1 MKLNDHQRLRKL
13 LFYGRGVLDHC
24 FLPRSLY
31 RKHLQQKLDS
41 LNAENEARI
50 LERVHYYN
58 KFVEATGIPDSAL
71 RLDQLKPT
79 NKTAYYYDFRR
90 VLRYFPEEM
99 RLALRFGDVRDVSDF
114 PRIVK
119 TRPIQ
124 GANKNSILLRLN
136 SIRHFRAIT
145 DTTPYEEK
153 IDGIV
158 WRGKV
163 KKDHRQTI
171 LKAHFDNPL
180 CNFGKT
186 NELNE
191 GEDPRWKKPWMGITE
206 QLRHKFILSVEGNEV
221 ATNLKWIAQSNSLC
235 FMTKPKF
242 ESWFMEGRLEASR
255 HYVELQDDY
264 SDLPEK
270 MDHYLAHPGE
280 AHRIISNFKAYY
292 DQFRNPDE
300 ELLISLLVVEK
311 YLIATGQMESK
322 ARPSILPKD
331 QP

>member
-1 MKLNDHQRLRKL
+1 MSLSGNPRLRKC
-13 LFYGRGVLDHC
+13 LFYGRG
-24 FLPRSLY
+24 FLEHSLVPDSHY
-31 RKHLQQKLDS
+31 RKQLQQKLDS
-41 LNAENEARI
+41 LSPENEARI
-50 LERVHYYN
+50 LNRVHYYN
-58 KFVEATGIPDSAL
+58 KFEQTGEIPESAL
-71 RLDQLKPT
+71 RLDQLKST

-90 VLRYFPEEM
+90 VIRFFPKEM
-99 RLALRFGDVRDVSDF
+99 RTALRFGDVQDVSDF

-124 GANKNSILLRLN
+124 EPHENSILLRLN
-136 SIRHFRAIT
+136 SIRHFRPIT
-145 DTTPYEEK
+145 DTLPYSEK
-153 IDGIV
+153 ADGIV

-163 KKDHRQTI
+163 KKDHRQII
-171 LKAHFDNPL
+171 LKAHFEHPL

-242 ESWFMEGRLEASR
+242 ESWFMEGRLEAAK

-264 SDLPEK
+264 TDLPEK
-270 MDHYLAHPGE
+270 LDHYLAHPDE
-280 AHRIISNFKAYY
+280 AQRIISNFKAYY
-292 DQFRNPDE
+292 DQFRDPEE
-300 ELLISLLVVEK
+300 ELLISLLVVRK
-311 YLIATGQMESK
+311 YLISTGQVEGDDIS
-322 ARPSILPKD
+322 L
-331 QP
+331 